1 MTVADHRALVY
12 VACPRCDADRPT
24 RLAHEGPLGIVRC
37 GRCRLLYVTP
47 RFAEPQ
53 AHYHGT
59 REDVLRK
66 YGAVL
71 RGEAAHNR
79 DPNYEQELGVLR
91 RLKPTGRLLDVGTH
105 CGFFLR
111 KARGM
116 AWQLV
121 GVEPSPIGA
130 ELAREFYGLD
140 VRNALLQDAGLPDG
154 YADIVTLV
162 DVFEHVADPRD
173 LLPEVR
179 RVLADDGLLF
189 IKVPN
194 GRYNLFKYRLI
205 CKAMRLREV
214 EIFDAKEHV
223 VHYEIETLR
232 ATLREHGF
240 RITLAF
246 VPLPIQ
252 DGAAWKCALRLV
264 ARGIALVQQRL
275 TGGFGPLA
283 TDIAVVAEKSGA
295 RGTLGDARAA
305 GQTRAAP
312 DAPTT
317 GKARPTAAAEVP
329 RPAERRSP

>member
-1 MTVADHRALVY
+1 MTATAAQALVH
-12 VACPRCDADRPT
+12 VACPGCGTDRPT
-24 RLAHEGPLGIVRC
+24 RVAHEGPLGIARC
-37 GRCRLLYVTP
+37 GGCRLLYVTP
-47 RFAEPQ
+47 RYAEPQ
-53 AHYHGT
+53 AHYHGA
-59 REDVLRK
+59 RADVIRK
-66 YGAVL
+66 YGPVL

-91 RLKPTGRLLDVGTH
+91 RLKPTGRLLDIGTH

-116 AWQLV
+116 GWQLV
-121 GVEPSPIGA
+121 GVEPSPVSA

-154 YADIVTLV
+154 YADIVTMV

-173 LLPEVR
+173 LLAEVR

-205 CKAMRLREV
+205 RQTLGLREV

-223 VHYEIETLR
+223 VHYTIETLR
-232 ATLREHGF
+232 ATLAENGF
-240 RITLAF
+240 RLRLRF

-252 DGAAWKCALRLV
+252 DGAAWKCALRSL
-264 ARGIALVQQRL
+264 AHKLATVQHRL
-275 TGGFGPLA
+275 GGGFGPLA
-283 TDIAVVAEKSGA
+283 TDIAVVAEQA
-295 RGTLGDARAA
+295 PVHGTLGDARTPVAS
-305 GQTRAAP
+305 GAP
-312 DAPTT
+312 
-317 GKARPTAAAEVP
+317 
-329 RPAERRSP
+329 S